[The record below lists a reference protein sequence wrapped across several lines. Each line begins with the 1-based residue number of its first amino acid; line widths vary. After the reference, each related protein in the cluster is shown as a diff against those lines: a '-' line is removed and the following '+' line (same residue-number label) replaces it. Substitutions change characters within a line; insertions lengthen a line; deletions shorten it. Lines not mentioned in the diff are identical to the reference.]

1 MYVVLYN
8 FIVKPGEEESFM
20 DSWKG
25 LTSLIYQ
32 YEGSLGS
39 RLHKKDEL
47 NYIAYA
53 QWPNKLTFDNS
64 GNNLPEEA
72 SYYRNRMR
80 SSCEKVVVLEKL
92 EVIAD
97 LTKNK
102 QSEK

>member
-1 MYVVLYN
+1 MERFNIFNLSIRGQ
-8 FIVKPGEEESFM
+8 F
-20 DSWKG
+20 
-25 LTSLIYQ
+25 
-32 YEGSLGS
+32 
-39 RLHKKDEL
+39 RL